1 MPPLVFLAV
10 LGAAGIAGYKFL
22 SSFIQQHDAR
32 KDPRHMSRATAPAR
46 DLGSLEWDEASG
58 VYRPSTKRREG

>member
-22 SSFIQQHDAR
+22 SSFIHSHDAR
-32 KDPRHMSRATAPAR
+32 RDAQHMRRAAAPAR

-58 VYRPSTKRREG
+58 VYRPSTNRREG